1 MARDELVSE
10 VCGKIDSINGGVD
23 LFLDDMAIRR
33 FRRPLNLDFLLYGSE
48 AVIQSVE
55 LYLKQLVIRNLDDVA
70 ELTLLQ
76 EHIFVCRDNDLVIV
90 DASSKLTWIRQEE
103 CLLRVLDFDDS
114 YFVRPNQFSLDDF
127 DDRLFHCRPL
137 VHLDPDKNR
146 SQLGVCDGTWDKLN
160 SSLIHLLQ
168 KLIKISD
175 DSVVEQSNTIVLVKA
190 RMSMVIRQSSE
201 S

>member
-90 DASSKLTWIRQEE
+90 DASSKLT
-103 CLLRVLDFDDS
+103 
-114 YFVRPNQFSLDDF
+114 
-127 DDRLFHCRPL
+127 
-137 VHLDPDKNR
+137 
-146 SQLGVCDGTWDKLN
+146 
-160 SSLIHLLQ
+160 
-168 KLIKISD
+168 
-175 DSVVEQSNTIVLVKA
+175 
-190 RMSMVIRQSSE
+190 
-201 S
+201 